1 VVSRIRASVH
11 KYNPGIFPDDLF
23 EPAKTTNR
31 EYESEHGQIVSAE
44 DDNLPQSAEIERTPS
59 PEVNRERL

>member
-11 KYNPGIFPDDLF
+11 KYNPGILF